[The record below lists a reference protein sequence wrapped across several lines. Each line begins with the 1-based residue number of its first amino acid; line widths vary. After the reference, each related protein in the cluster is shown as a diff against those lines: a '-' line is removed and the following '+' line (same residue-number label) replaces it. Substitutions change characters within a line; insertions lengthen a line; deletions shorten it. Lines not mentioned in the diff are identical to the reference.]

1 MEVAVLEAEMVV
13 VVEEEVVVGVAV
25 VVEGEGAAGAAGV
38 VEGAYDSYG
47 KDLDTNLTNSYT

>member
-1 MEVAVLEAEMVV
+1 MVV
-13 VVEEEVVVGVAV
+13 VVEEQVVVGVAV
-25 VVEGEGAAGAAGV
+25 VAEGEGAAGAAGV